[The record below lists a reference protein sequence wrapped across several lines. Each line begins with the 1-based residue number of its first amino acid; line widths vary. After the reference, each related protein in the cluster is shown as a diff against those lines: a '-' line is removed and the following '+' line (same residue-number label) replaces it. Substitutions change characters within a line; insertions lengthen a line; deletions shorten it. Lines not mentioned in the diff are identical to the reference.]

1 VSGSITVNEANEI
14 YQAGIEIA
22 MERDLFKN
30 IEKER
35 TFEYRYGKYQL
46 IVETYQKRVDVYHN
60 RFILFDLQWELMGVY
75 WDDDS
80 DGILDREDSG
90 DLELDAA
97 QNLYMIA
104 IQQAAEKNRLQE
116 TEDGQILI
124 SKNKNRSRE
133 LAGIAY

>member
-1 VSGSITVNEANEI
+1 
-14 YQAGIEIA
+14 
-22 MERDLFKN
+22 
-30 IEKER
+30 
-35 TFEYRYGKYQL
+35 
-46 IVETYQKRVDVYHN
+46 
-60 RFILFDLQWELMGVY
+60 MGVY